1 MTAAEFEE
9 LDELQ
14 AELWIATRF
23 RQFVSA
29 GFPSTLALALAL
41 AVHPDIAVPD
51 APADSNETLT
61 PTAA

>member
-1 MTAAEFEE
+1 MPAAEFEE

-29 GFPSTLALALAL
+29 GFPSTLALALA
-41 AVHPDIAVPD
+41 VHPDIAVPD

>member
-29 GFPSTLALALAL
+29 GFPHTLALVL
-41 AVHPDIAVPD
+41 AVYPDIAVPD
-51 APADSNETLT
+51 APADRNETLT